1 MEYNETTM
9 VQYMIYIYTM
19 VLHIIITQDYIKK
32 YHATMVFGHVPWYY
46 HGILRTTMSIYCT
59 IAHGIIFSA
68 MVFKVIVLFLN
79 LLWQYQ
85 ALEYHVNTLVY
96 ECGNHT

>member
-46 HGILRTTMSIYCT
+46 HGILRTTMAILYHSTWHYFQC
-59 IAHGIIFSA
+59 HGI
-68 MVFKVIVLFLN
+68 
-79 LLWQYQ
+79 
-85 ALEYHVNTLVY
+85 
-96 ECGNHT
+96 